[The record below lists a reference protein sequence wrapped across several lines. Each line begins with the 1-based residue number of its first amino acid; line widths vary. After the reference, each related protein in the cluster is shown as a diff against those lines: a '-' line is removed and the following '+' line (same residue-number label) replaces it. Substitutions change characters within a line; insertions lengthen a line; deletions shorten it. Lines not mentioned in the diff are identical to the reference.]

1 MCSRQKTQA
10 EAVGVED
17 AIGNLN
23 RGEEARVEAR
33 LMFEQMLGYANH
45 LGLYAAPGTRLQKGG
60 PVREMFFSER
70 NEQPVVQFQSCR

>member
-17 AIGNLN
+17 AVGNLN

-33 LMFEQMLGYANH
+33 LMFERAGRRNLAG
-45 LGLYAAPGTRLQKGG
+45 GDAAPGARLQKGG